1 VFIVGVEKKTK
12 QGNKNRKSV
21 IKQIGEKTI

>member
-12 QGNKNRKSV
+12 QGTKNKKKVS
-21 IKQIGEKTI
+21 KQIGEKTK